1 MKLID
6 LIGPLQPATKVQV
19 QIDSNKD
26 KYGFCYNDDDELKA
40 ASDLIFFEGVASA
53 VPALLTKLKVTCVD
67 VVPVE
72 NPDTTSSAILVISG
86 VFTNEDDAA
95 QYRMSV
101 E

>member
-19 QIDSNKD
+19 QIDPNRD
-26 KYGFCYNDDDELKA
+26 KFGFCYNEDNELKEV
-40 ASDLIFFEGVASA
+40 SELCFFEGVASA

-72 NPDTTSSAILVISG
+72 NPDTTSSAVLVISG